1 MKEDDFEDVGFLD
14 QQKLKKQEQ
23 KIESGRLPA
32 TRTTPKSVNLVVGN
46 SYF

>member
-14 QQKLKKQEQ
+14 QEKLKKQEQ
-23 KIESGRLPA
+23 KIESGQPA